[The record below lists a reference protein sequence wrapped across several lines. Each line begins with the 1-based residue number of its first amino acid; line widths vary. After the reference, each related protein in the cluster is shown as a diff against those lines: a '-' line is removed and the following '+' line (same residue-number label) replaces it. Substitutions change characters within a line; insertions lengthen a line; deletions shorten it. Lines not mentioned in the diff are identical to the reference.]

1 MAIQTTKVKKTH
13 FKVFPHLA
21 IPYILFHLSCF
32 AAFWTG
38 ITTTSLILC
47 AALYALRMWGVGAG
61 YHRYFSHKSFKT
73 SRVFQ
78 FILAFIAQMSLQRGI
93 LKWADDHRKHHRYS
107 DTQEDVHSPRA
118 QGFFY
123 AHVGWIFSKENYFD
137 KDYSMMA
144 DFKQYPELVWLDKY
158 EHIPGILLGV
168 IAWLIAGWPGLVVG
182 FCWSTIIAY
191 HTTNMIN
198 SLAHVF
204 GSQRYITGDDSR
216 NNWWL
221 AILTFG
227 EGWHNNHHHYP
238 NSARQGFYWW
248 EYDLTY
254 YSLLLLQK
262 CGIIWEIKEP
272 TAESKDA
279 NAISPRVA
287 GISQRLIQSIGLD
300 LSAAGVCL
308 EKMKTTALNI
318 AQSIDAHAQL
328 EALGADL
335 ISVRDTIKNNLA
347 LTAQLPPKLAVKV
360 KSKLEHDIK
369 QIETIYASIKA
380 KANPSEIVA
389 VLEKLFHSLQ
399 AQPI

>member
-1 MAIQTTKVKKTH
+1 MAKNAVKVKKFH
-13 FKVFPHLA
+13 PKVEYSLA
-21 IPYILFHLSCF
+21 IPYILFHLSCL
-32 AAFWTG
+32 AVFWTG
-38 ITTTSLILC
+38 ITTASVILC
-47 AALYALRMWGVGAG
+47 VALYSLRMWGVGAA
-61 YHRYFSHKSFKT
+61 YHRYFSHKSYKT

-78 FILAFIAQMSLQRGI
+78 FILAIIAQMALQRGV
-93 LKWADDHRKHHRYS
+93 LKWANDHRKHHRYS
-107 DTQEDVHSPRA
+107 DTQEDMHSPRA
-118 QGFFY
+118 HGFFY
-123 AHVGWIFSKENYFD
+123 AHVGWIFTKENYD
-137 KDYSMMA
+137 VKHDMMG
-144 DFKQYPELVWLDKY
+144 DFKQYPELVWLDKN
-158 EHIPGILLGV
+158 EHIPGIILGV

-238 NSARQGFYWW
+238 TSARQGFYWW

-254 YSLLLLQK
+254 YVLWLLQK
-262 CGIIWEIKEP
+262 CGIIWDMKEP

-279 NAISPRVA
+279 NVVSPRVVN
-287 GISQRLIQSIGLD
+287 ISQKLLQNIGLD
-300 LSAAGVCL
+300 LSAVGMRL
-308 EKMKTTALNI
+308 EEMKTTAL
-318 AQSIDAHAQL
+318 SITPDVDGHTQL

-335 ISVRDTIKNNLA
+335 ISVRDTIKTNLP
-347 LTAQLPPKLAVKV
+347 LTKQLPPKLAVKV
-360 KSKLEHDIK
+360 RSKLEHDIK

-380 KANPSEIVA
+380 KANPTEIIA